1 MAVGQLTGG
10 GVHSFIHIVDRI
22 SASVGKAF
30 AWCIL
35 LMTFVI
41 GYEVF
46 VRYVLNDPTSFA
58 YDISYMMYGT
68 LFMMAGAYT
77 LSRDGH
83 VRGDVLYRLWRP
95 QTQAKVELVL
105 YAMFFFPGVLAL
117 VFAGFEYAAESWSY
131 QEVSSASPANIP
143 IFQLKAVIPAAGSLL
158 LLQGMA
164 QVCRCILC
172 IREGQWPPHL
182 EDVEEIETRM
192 LREQERAEQSHSI
205 SGGKRD
211 GGP

>member
-1 MAVGQLTGG
+1 MLR
-10 GVHSFIHIVDRI
+10 FIHFADKV
-22 SASVGKAF
+22 SAWAGKAF

-46 VRYVLNDPTSFA
+46 VRYALNDPTSFA
-58 YDISYMMYGT
+58 YDLSYMMYGT

-83 VRGDVLYRLWRP
+83 VRGDVFYRLWPVR
-95 QTQAKVELVL
+95 TQAKIELVL
-105 YAMFFFPGVLAL
+105 YGLFFFPGILAL
-117 VFAGFEYAAESWSY
+117 MIAGFDYASESWFY
-131 QEVSSASPANIP
+131 KEVSSASPANIP
-143 IFQLKAVIPAAGSLL
+143 IFQLKAVIPAAASLL
-158 LLQGMA
+158 FLQGLA

-172 IREGQWPPHL
+172 IRHGEWPPHL

-192 LREQERAEQSHSI
+192 LREQERARHSSPFKGGA
-205 SGGKRD
+205 SGEA
-211 GGP
+211 P